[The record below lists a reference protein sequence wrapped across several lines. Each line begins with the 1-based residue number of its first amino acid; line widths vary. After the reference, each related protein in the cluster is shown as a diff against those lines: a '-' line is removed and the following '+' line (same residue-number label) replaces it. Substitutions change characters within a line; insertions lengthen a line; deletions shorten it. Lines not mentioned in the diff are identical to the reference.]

1 LLARYNPNGTF
12 DPSFGYGGMTAIAL
26 PPAHSGIPSA
36 HTPLFSIIIAGN
48 RLYAY
53 GFFFFNGIGSGYL
66 AAFQLPSQAQP
77 ANTAPTVQGKAIQE
91 KVNVKK
97 LQVVAAPNPA
107 STHFVLRL
115 QGGNNEPVQIRVT
128 DAMGRVVELRKKVNA
143 NSTITLGA
151 TYRAGVYYAEVMQGS
166 KKITVKL
173 VKGSN

>member
-1 LLARYNPNGTF
+1 
-12 DPSFGYGGMTAIAL
+12 MAIA
-26 PPAHSGIPSA
+26 A
-36 HTPLFSIIIAGN
+36 N
-48 RLYAY
+48 RLYVY
-53 GFFFFNGIGSGYL
+53 GGFYL
-66 AAFQLPSQAQP
+66 AAFQLTSSMLT
-77 ANTAPTVQGKAIQE
+77 TATTAGLQSKAIAE
-91 KVNVKK
+91 KLKVQK
-97 LQVVAAPNPA
+97 LTVTASPNPA

-151 TYRAGVYYAEVMQGS
+151 TYRAGIYFAEVMQGS